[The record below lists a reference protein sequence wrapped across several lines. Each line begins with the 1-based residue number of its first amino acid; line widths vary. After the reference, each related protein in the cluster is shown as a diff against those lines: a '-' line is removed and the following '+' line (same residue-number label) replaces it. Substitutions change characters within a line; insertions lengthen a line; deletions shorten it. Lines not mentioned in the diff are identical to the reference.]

1 MPLALR
7 DRLIAEAQ
15 RLAGLGWWTWEAG
28 ADRVTWSDELYRI
41 YGLEPGAFGASFAA
55 YLERVH
61 PDDRAHVRANVERA
75 VATGDPFAFE
85 ERVVRPDGTVRVLRS
100 AGEVLRDPDGSVR
113 LLGVCHDVTERVEA
127 EGALRRAYDEM
138 ERRVTRRTAELAQ
151 AEARFRAIVEACPTP
166 LLISRLSDGAILY
179 ANGRLEALVGAEPE
193 SLTGR
198 ATPDFYADPADR
210 PRVLDAVRRRGEVRD
225 HELQIRR
232 TDGTTRWVSLTVQQL
247 AFRGEPALA
256 TALLDVTER
265 RATERALRERTGEL
279 EAVFRAL
286 PDLYFRM
293 GADGTIR
300 DYRAGRQFGLY
311 VPPEEFLGRRMP
323 DVLPSDVGA
332 QTAGALAEVARTGEP
347 VGIEYTLPLG
357 DERRDFEA
365 RLLPLDGAADGGQ
378 VVAVVRDV
386 TAERRHTADLDAAR
400 REAEAARVRA
410 DQYAAGL
417 EASLADLRRAQDRLV
432 QQEKLASLG
441 ALTAG
446 IAHEIKN
453 PLNFITNFAAL
464 SREIL
469 DDLAAEAGPAARA
482 ALLDDLRLN
491 VTKVEDHGRRADAIV
506 QAMMAHARGGS
517 GRRRR
522 VDLNELVEESATR
535 ALHAA
540 TARHPVPG
548 PALVFDLAPDAGAV
562 EVVPEEVGRVVVNLV
577 DNALGAVRQRA
588 DAEPE
593 GYAPTVTVSTRRAAD
608 GVEVRVADNGPGM
621 AEAVRARVFE
631 PFFTTK
637 APGEGTGLGLSLS
650 HDIVT
655 RGHGGTLEVESV
667 AGTGATFVVRLLTP

>member
-1 MPLALR
+1 MPPALR

-15 RLAGLGWWTWEAG
+15 RLAGLGWWTWEAA

-61 PDDRAHVRANVERA
+61 PDDRARVRAEVERA
-75 VATGDPFAFE
+75 VATGDTFAFK
-85 ERVVRPDGTVRVLRS
+85 ERVVRPDGAVRVLHS

-127 EGALRRAYDEM
+127 EDALRRAYDEM
-138 ERRVTRRTAELAQ
+138 EERVAQRTAELAR
-151 AEARFRAIVEACPTP
+151 AEVRFRAIVEACPTP
-166 LLISRLSDGAILY
+166 LLISRVADGAVLY
-179 ANGRLEALVGAEPE
+179 ANARLEALVGVE
-193 SLTGR
+193 TGGLAGR
-198 ATPDFYADPADR
+198 TTPDFYADPADR
-210 PRVLDAVRRRGEVRD
+210 SRVLDAVRERGEVRD
-225 HELQIRR
+225 HELRIRR
-232 TDGTTRWVSLTVQQL
+232 ADGATRWVALTVQPL
-247 AFRGEPALA
+247 AFDAEPALA

-265 RATERALRERTGEL
+265 KATERALRERTGEL

-293 GADGTIR
+293 DADGTIR

-311 VPPEEFLGRRMP
+311 APPDEFLGRPMP
-323 DVLPSDVGA
+323 DVLPPDVGA
-332 QTAGALAEVARTGEP
+332 LTADALAEVARTGEP

-365 RLLPLDGAADGGQ
+365 RLLPLDEGAGGGQ

-400 REAEAARVRA
+400 REAEAARGRA

-432 QQEKLASLG
+432 QQEKMASLG

-453 PLNFITNFAAL
+453 PLTFVTGFASV
-464 SREIL
+464 SRDLL
-469 DDLAAEAGPAARA
+469 DEVDAEGDPGARA
-482 ALLDDLRLN
+482 ALLGDLREN
-491 VTKVEDHGRRADAIV
+491 VAKIEAHGRRADAIV
-506 QAMMAHARGGS
+506 QAMMAHARSGS
-517 GRRRR
+517 SRRRR
-522 VDLNELVEESATR
+522 VDLNGLVEESASR

-540 TARHPVPG
+540 TARRPLPG

-562 EVVPEEVGRVVVNLV
+562 EAVPEDLDRVVVSLV

-588 DAEPE
+588 EAEGD
-593 GYAPTVTVSTRRAAD
+593 GYVPAVTVSTRRDAG
-608 GVEVRVADNGPGM
+608 GVEIRVADNGTGM
-621 AEAVRARVFE
+621 PEAVRARVFE

-637 APGEGTGLGLSLS
+637 PPGEGIGLGLSLA
-650 HDIVT
+650 HDIVVQ
-655 RGHGGTLEVESV
+655 GHGGALTVESV
-667 AGTGATFVVRLLTP
+667 EADGSTFILQLP